1 MDRSVLLVDDD
12 RNLLAGLVRVLHSQ
26 PFRMHTAQS
35 GKEAIE
41 MLRTHNIDV
50 IVADERMPGMS
61 GVELLSW
68 VAEYFPEVARIVLTG
83 HAETDTATRAIND
96 AGVSYF
102 FTKPC
107 NEARLA
113 LTIRDILERK
123 ESLQEGRRSL
133 ELCQRQLRELNRLCH
148 DVRFQARIIS
158 QDLRPPIDRILECC
172 ARLEEQTA
180 TAFDHESQQL
190 LAEARQAAAEARRL
204 VLQLQKA
211 VALRTAR

>member
-1 MDRSVLLVDDD
+1 MDRNVLLVDDD
-12 RNLLAGLVRVLHSQ
+12 RNLLAGLVRVLHGQ
-26 PFRMHTAQS
+26 PFRIHTAQN

-41 MLRTHNIDV
+41 MLRTRKIDV
-50 IVADERMPGMS
+50 IVADERMPGMK
-61 GVELLSW
+61 GIELLTW
-68 VAEYFPEVARIVLTG
+68 VAENQPDVVRIVLTG
-83 HAETDTATRAIND
+83 YAETDTAIRAINE

-113 LTIRDILERK
+113 ITIRNVLERR

-133 ELCQRQLRELNRLCH
+133 ELCQRQLRELDRLCQ

-158 QDLRPPIDRILECC
+158 QDLRPPIERILQCC
-172 ARLEEQTA
+172 DRLEEQTA
-180 TAFDHESQQL
+180 SSLDQESQRL
-190 LAEARQAAAEARRL
+190 LAEARLAAAEARRL

-211 VALRTAR
+211 VAVRTA